1 MAGKQVTDLMPVLK
15 LSASFSQDF
24 AQALLLEQV
33 RFIKQKLQDPTDQ
46 KYLQDFIQK
55 VYHHAEQIT
64 LKDVIQRQS
73 LHEVVQKYA
82 FELNLG
88 ADILEFIGFSAQKI
102 HQTATTSAAQFD
114 NFLTDEQFEL
124 WLYKFL
130 ELQQLRQYL
139 QENLQENSQIKQVSL
154 QLANQILENNTPWLD
169 YFRKLNVRN
178 QSIRGKVLNYLQD
191 QQHSIELKLEQQ
203 LATAIRHQI
212 GNIILLPNEELAEIA
227 LQLWSEI
234 KTKTLQETF
243 SQFESID
250 FEEFFILAY
259 ETWKHLRQTPNMQKI
274 ILNIVDAF
282 YEYFS
287 EYSLQE
293 LLHAVS
299 LNQADLFNE
308 AQRFAP
314 FCLAALDENE
324 ILDDIIS
331 ALIAPFYLDENTQK
345 FIENYINQ
353 HLNQT

>member
-1 MAGKQVTDLMPVLK
+1 MPSLK
-15 LSASFSQDF
+15 LSPSFSQDF

-33 RFIKQKLQDPTDQ
+33 HFIKQKLQDPQDQ
-46 KYLQDFIQK
+46 SYIQDFIDK
-55 VYHHAEQIT
+55 VYNHAEKIY

-102 HQTATTSAAQFD
+102 HQTATTSAAQF
-114 NFLTDEQFEL
+114 NAFLSDEHFEL
-124 WLYKFL
+124 WLYKIL
-130 ELQQLRQYL
+130 ELHQLRQYL
-139 QENLQENSQIKQVSL
+139 QENLNENSQIKHVSL

-169 YFRKLNVRN
+169 YFRKLNIRN

-191 QQHSIELKLEQQ
+191 QQHVIELKLEQQ

-212 GNIILLPNEELAEIA
+212 GHIILLPNEELAEIA

-243 SQFESID
+243 SQFEAID
-250 FEEFFILAY
+250 FEDFFILTY
-259 ETWKHLRQTPNMQKI
+259 ETWKHLRQTPYMQKI
-274 ILNIVDAF
+274 TLNIVDAF

-293 LLHAVS
+293 LLHAVG
-299 LNQADLFNE
+299 LNQADLLKE

-314 FCLAALDENE
+314 FCLAALDENG
-324 ILDDIIS
+324 ILDDIIGV
-331 ALIAPFYLDENTQK
+331 LIAPFYLDENTQK
-345 FIENYINQ
+345 FIQSYIEQ
-353 HLNQT
+353 RLNQN